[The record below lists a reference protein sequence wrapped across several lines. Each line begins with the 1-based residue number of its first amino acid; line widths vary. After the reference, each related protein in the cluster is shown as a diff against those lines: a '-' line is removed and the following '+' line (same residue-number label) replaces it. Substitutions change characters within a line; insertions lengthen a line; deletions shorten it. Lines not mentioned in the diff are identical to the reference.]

1 LSKKKSP
8 SGIRWWR
15 VPPAVRD
22 VQVNH
27 CKNPLCGNFG
37 IAPSPDGGP
46 RRKKGTP
53 AGPGDYVIVAAGAGR
68 PQLRCEL
75 CSEHVPLQSN
85 LAIVEE
91 LMRLGAYLDPP
102 ESFCCTNE
110 ACESF
115 GVTQAAGE
123 RRYVRFGK
131 TKSGIPRHKCLTCG
145 KVSSA
150 GAMKATHRQ
159 RITHKNRDVFLL
171 LVNKSPLRRIAA
183 VTGLSMPTLFR
194 KLEFIHRQCLRFAGE
209 RERQLTERQLGTR
222 YICVDRQTHIVNW
235 SSRKD
240 RRNVALLAIGSADLE
255 SGYVFGMHLN
265 FDGAMDSAQ
274 VEADLERFG
283 DHHLS
288 QPFRRYARVWLERD
302 YDQAAAR
309 NGSRSAKAGAPEATE
324 KVATDQL
331 TADIEA
337 TYESA
342 LVREDIEAS
351 DTPSPHRTVPAR
363 GMQVHEQVSMN
374 AHIQFVCRL
383 LRGARKLRFF
393 MDQESGLRAAVMA
406 AAASRVRARTADAFY
421 VKVMKETT
429 IDAKRRA
436 VKAAQGRLAE
446 ARDRNSGLDDGEVRL
461 LLIKEE
467 MERMAELGKWKD
479 RWLAHPLPSMS
490 EPDRR
495 ICWLTDLGDYDEMHA
510 ARLYLKATLHPIDRY
525 FMQVR
530 RRLSLAERP
539 IGSASAARRTW
550 YGYSAYQPANLARV
564 LDIFRVFYN
573 YCQPGE
579 DGKTPATRLG
589 LARGPVAPEDILYFV
604 PTAQQ
609 RVTENENGQGVQ
621 SPCPSGSP
629 TSVSSASTP

>member
-1 LSKKKSP
+1 M
-8 SGIRWWR
+8 RWWR
-15 VPPAVRD
+15 IPPAVRG

-27 CKNPLCGNFG
+27 CKNPLCANFG
-37 IAPSPDGGP
+37 IAPSPDGSP

-75 CSEHVPLQSN
+75 CGEHVPLQSN

-102 ESFCCTNE
+102 GGFCCTNE

-115 GVTQAAGE
+115 GVTQTEGE
-123 RRYVRFGK
+123 RLYVRFGK

-150 GAMKATHRQ
+150 GTVKATHRQ

-183 VTGLSMPTLFR
+183 VTGLSMPTLLR
-194 KLEFIHRQCLRFAGE
+194 KLDFIHRQCQRFAGE

-240 RRNVALLAIGSADLE
+240 RRNVVLLAIGSADLE

-265 FDGAMDSAQ
+265 FDGAIDPAQ

-288 QPFRRYARVWLERD
+288 LPFRRYARVWLERD

-309 NGSRSAKAGAPEATE
+309 NSSRNGKTRVSKAAE
-324 KVATDQL
+324 KAATDRL
-331 TADIEA
+331 AADIEA
-337 TYESA
+337 TYDSA

-351 DTPSPHRTVPAR
+351 DAPAPHRTVPAR
-363 GMQVHEQVSMN
+363 GMQVHEQVSMS

-406 AAASRVRARTADAFY
+406 AAASRIRTRTADAFY
-421 VKVMKETT
+421 VKVMKEAT

-436 VKAAQGRLAE
+436 VKAAQERLAE
-446 ARDRNSGLDDGEVRL
+446 ACAHTPGLDEGEVQL

-467 MERMAELGKWKD
+467 MARMAELGKWKD
-479 RWLAHPLPSMS
+479 RWLTHPLPSMS

-495 ICWLTDLGDYDEMHA
+495 VCWLTDMGDYDETHA

-550 YGYSAYQPANLARV
+550 YGYSAYQPANLARA

-579 DGKTPATRLG
+579 DGKTPAMRLG
-589 LARGPVAPEDILYFV
+589 LARGPVAPEDILYFL
-604 PTAQQ
+604 PAAQ
-609 RVTENENGQGVQ
+609 
-621 SPCPSGSP
+621 
-629 TSVSSASTP
+629 